1 MNELEKIL
9 YSMIANTEML
19 ADSATK
25 DDLKV
30 ARDMICMILDKMN
43 DIDESGFFKGQ
54 EGAITALKMTLE
66 KCRRIITCQM
76 EVG

>member
-1 MNELEKIL
+1 MNELEEIL

-19 ADSATK
+19 VDSATE
-25 DDLKV
+25 DNLKV
-30 ARDMICMILDKMN
+30 ARDTICMILDKMN

-54 EGAITALKMTLE
+54 EGTIIALKMTLE
-66 KCRRIITCQM
+66 KCQRIITCQM